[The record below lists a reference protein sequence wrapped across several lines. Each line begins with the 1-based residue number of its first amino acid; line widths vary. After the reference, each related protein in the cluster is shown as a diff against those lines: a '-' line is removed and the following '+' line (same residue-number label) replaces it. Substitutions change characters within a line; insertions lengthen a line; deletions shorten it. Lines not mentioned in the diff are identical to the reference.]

1 MSGKLIIISAPS
13 GAGKTTIIKE
23 VMQSGLDLEFS
34 VSACSRSKRSGE
46 VDGKDYY
53 FLSVDDFKK
62 KIKNGEFL
70 EWEEVYKDHF
80 YGTLRSEL
88 QRIWNNGKY
97 VLIETDVYGGIN
109 IKDQFGK
116 NALSLFIM
124 PPSIKHLEKR
134 LLNRSTDKIE
144 SIRTRV
150 AKAKEEILL
159 ADNFDK
165 VIVNDK
171 LDKAI
176 NESINT
182 IVEFL
187 RK

>member
-34 VSACSRSKRSGE
+34 VSACSRSKRSDE

-53 FLSVDDFKK
+53 FLSVNDFKK

-88 QRIWNNGKY
+88 QRIWNKGKH
-97 VLIETDVYGGIN
+97 VLIEADVYGGIY
-109 IKDQFGK
+109 IRRQFGE

-124 PPSIKHLEKR
+124 PPSIKHLEER
-134 LLNRSTDKIE
+134 LVNRSTDKIE
-144 SIRTRV
+144 SIKTRV
-150 AKAKEEILL
+150 TKAKEEISL
-159 ADNFDK
+159 ADKFDK

-182 IVEFL
+182 ITEFL
-187 RK
+187 KK